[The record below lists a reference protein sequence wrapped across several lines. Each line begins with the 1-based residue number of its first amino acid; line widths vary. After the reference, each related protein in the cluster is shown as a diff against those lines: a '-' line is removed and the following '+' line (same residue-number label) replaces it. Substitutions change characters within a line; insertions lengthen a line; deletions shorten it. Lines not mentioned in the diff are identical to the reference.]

1 MDKDTGQGEKT
12 MATKEEIIRS
22 MMAMFDGAQDP
33 DVRHVRATLRRIP
46 AAALRECYIEQ
57 RRGYGDISPF
67 TGRCRRHY
75 CARIYSPLIAATM
88 CPQYFDERARET
100 ITGANA
106 ERNRARIEWAI
117 ERGERFE
124 DVVERLGILA
134 VA

>member
-1 MDKDTGQGEKT
+1 MD
-12 MATKEEIIRS
+12 TKEEIIGR
-22 MMAMFDGAQDP
+22 MMRMFDGAQDP
-33 DVRHVRATLRRIP
+33 DVRHVRATLRRVP

-57 RRGYGDISPF
+57 RSGYGEISPF

-75 CARIYSPLIAATM
+75 MARIYSPLIAATLY
-88 CPQYFDERARET
+88 PQYFDARAIDT
-100 ITGANA
+100 ITGRNA

-124 DVVERLGILA
+124 DVIERLGILA